1 MWAPTDSL
9 ASLWGTYR
17 FTGKPFGHLQIHW
30 QALLVVFWD
39 HYRFTGKLQG
49 VQNQPTK
56 GNFFWVF
63 FFEISDPPENNSGT
77 TSAEPEV
84 HSPCLIA
91 THHLYPHTSMTFR
104 PLPITTCS

>member
-1 MWAPTDSL
+1 MGP
-9 ASLWGTYR
+9 YR

-56 GNFFWVF
+56 GNFFWF
-63 FFEISDPPENNSGT
+63 FFSKF
-77 TSAEPEV
+77 
-84 HSPCLIA
+84 LIPRKTILA
-91 THHLYPHTSMTFR
+91 PRVPSLRFTALAS
-104 PLPITTCS
+104 